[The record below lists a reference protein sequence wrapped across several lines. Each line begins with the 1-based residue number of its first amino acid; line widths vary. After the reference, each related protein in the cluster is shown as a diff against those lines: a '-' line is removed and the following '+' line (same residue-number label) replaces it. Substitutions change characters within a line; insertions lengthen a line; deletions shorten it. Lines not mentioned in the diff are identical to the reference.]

1 MIRFHF
7 RVYYIVVG
15 SVDEHTIKQPFLDY
29 RLPKAPL
36 KYILE
41 TALKRYCPA
50 MSQSWS
56 RTGLPSMLFLSLVE
70 KSHPIVGLIF

>member
-15 SVDEHTIKQPFLDY
+15 SVDEHTIKQPFLDH

-41 TALKRYCPA
+41 TALKRY
-50 MSQSWS
+50 
-56 RTGLPSMLFLSLVE
+56 
-70 KSHPIVGLIF
+70 